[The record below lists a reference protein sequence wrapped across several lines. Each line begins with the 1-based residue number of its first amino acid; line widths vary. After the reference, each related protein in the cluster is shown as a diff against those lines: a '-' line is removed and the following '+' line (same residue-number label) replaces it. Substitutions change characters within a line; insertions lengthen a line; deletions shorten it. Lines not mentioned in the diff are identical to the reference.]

1 MIEHEIIKK
10 LKKELNIEN
19 VYFKFPYYDFD
30 INYIAIQNKA
40 YNITPKIKYVMLR
53 NNKEKLFKIFFSY
66 IKKVISKHE
75 HIYSV
80 VLFNYKIV
88 DNLIEFTYTILEID
102 NDSD

>member
-1 MIEHEIIKK
+1 
-10 LKKELNIEN
+10 
-19 VYFKFPYYDFD
+19 
-30 INYIAIQNKA
+30 
-40 YNITPKIKYVMLR
+40 MLR